1 MNLDLLVI
9 RLSHLLRSKPWPWG
23 SLITLGLLIT
33 TLPVVT
39 GACGNLD
46 RAQKKLT
53 EDAKRLEKENF
64 DTDLTFN
71 SVTLEEFDKQ
81 GRLWWKVK
89 AEQAS
94 YSRDKKRARIQKPNG
109 EFYQDGKAI
118 LKVSA
123 DGGEVFQDG
132 QRIFLRGNIKAL
144 DTRDGLTM
152 QGNELEWRPKED
164 VVLIRNNVSGTRKNV
179 KASAQ
184 GGKYLTRQRRLELD
198 GKVVAESQDPTAK
211 LASER
216 LVWLVE
222 KQKLLSDRPLQVERY
237 ENKVVSDRATAAN
250 GEMDLKTRIVTLKQA
265 AQVSITNPPIQVSGN
280 QVIWRTKEKIISSN
294 QPITIINSKEGFTL
308 VGNQGDLNLNTKVLN
323 LVGNVNGSG
332 GPRQSFVKADRLV
345 WNLDTQGFQADGN
358 VTYRQARPPLN
369 VSGPKATG
377 GIKDQQVIVSG
388 GRVVTEFVP

>member
-1 MNLDLLVI
+1 MI
-9 RLSHLLRSKPWPWG
+9 RLSRSLRSKSWPWVN
-23 SLITLGLLIT
+23 LLTLGVLIT
-33 TLPVVT
+33 TLAIVT
-39 GACGNLD
+39 GGCGNSN
-46 RAQKKLT
+46 RTQKKLA
-53 EDAKRLEKENF
+53 EDTQSLEKENF

-71 SVTLEEFDKQ
+71 AVTLEEFDKQ

-94 YSRDKKRARIQKPNG
+94 YSRDKKRAKIQKPKG

-123 DGGEVFQDG
+123 DGGEIFQDG
-132 QRIFLRGNIKAL
+132 QRIFLRGNIKAV

-152 QGNELEWRPKED
+152 QGNELEWRPRED
-164 VVLIRNNVSGTRKNV
+164 IVLIRNTVSGTRKNV

-184 GGKYLTRQRRLELD
+184 AGKYLTRKRRLELE
-198 GKVVAESQDPTAK
+198 GKVVAEAQDPAAK
-211 LASER
+211 FAAER
-216 LVWLVE
+216 VVWLVE

-237 ENKVVSDRATAAN
+237 ENKVVSDRATAAS
-250 GEMDLKTRIVTLKQA
+250 GEMDIKTQVVTLKQT
-265 AQVSITNPPIQVSGN
+265 AQVSITNPPLQVSGN
-280 QVIWRTKEKIISSN
+280 QVLWRIKEKIISST
-294 QPITIINSKEGFTL
+294 QPITIVNSREGFTL
-308 VGNQGDLNLNTKVLN
+308 VGNQGDLNLNTKILN

-345 WNLDTQGFQADGN
+345 WNLDTQAFEADGN
-358 VTYRQARPPLN
+358 VTYRQATPPLN

-388 GRVVTEFVP
+388 GRVVTEFIP